1 MAESDESQHL
11 VIVVGAG
18 PAGIYASRK
27 LLEAGHTVI
36 LLNRDIKPGGL
47 AEYGIFVNKFK
58 MKDGLRKQFKKILA
72 HPKLHYFG
80 HVSVGDDKAIDLNT
94 LQEMAPGAI
103 VIAAGA
109 QGTKK
114 LGIPG
119 EDSIGV
125 YHAKD
130 VVFHYNSLP
139 PFSQHKFEIGNKVA
153 IIGMGN
159 VMVDIAHWLLRL
171 KKVSE
176 VVVVARRGPLDKAY
190 DDKEFEY
197 IQPFLD
203 LEDMHR
209 ELERIEPRLKSVGQ
223 DTSEFIHALMEGK
236 EETPSNQRL
245 KFRYLCSPHRVIPN
259 SEGKVSSLEV
269 EENELHLKDGRT
281 SPKGTGK
288 FLQFEVDSVI
298 YAIGDQV
305 DPAIGIP
312 SNRGYFITNPEELP
326 GTPNP
331 AQYQAYDPETKT
343 VCPGIF
349 LIGWSRN
356 ASVGLVG
363 VAKQDAE
370 RGAKVIN
377 EYLARSG
384 SPTLTEISQKV
395 TQPRRDAEKGAK
407 IVDAYVSAGASLS
420 SSEVSQKVDMFK
432 KLLKNRGVVS
442 VSKKDLEQIDAA
454 EKAEASKCK
463 VEEYKFPSDD
473 EMLALIAQ
481 K

>member
-1 MAESDESQHL
+1 MAESDGNQHL

-27 LLEAGHTVI
+27 LLEAGHTVL

-47 AEYGIFVNKFK
+47 AEYGIFLNKYK

-80 HVSVGDDKAIDLNT
+80 HVGVGEGKAVNLDT
-94 LQEMAPGAI
+94 LQEMLPGAI

-114 LGIPG
+114 LGLPG
-119 EDSIGV
+119 EDSLGV

-130 VVFHYNSLP
+130 VVYHYNSLP
-139 PFSQHKFEIGNKVA
+139 PFSQQKFEIGNKVA

-159 VMVDIAHWLLRL
+159 VMVDIAHWLLRF
-171 KKVSE
+171 KEVSE
-176 VVVVARRGPLDKAY
+176 VFVVARRGPLDKAY

-197 IQPFLD
+197 VQPFLYMAD
-203 LEDMHR
+203 LEE
-209 ELERIEPRLKSVGQ
+209 ELKRIEPRLKAVGQ
-223 DTSEFIHALMEGK
+223 DTTEFMKALVEGK
-236 EETPSNQRL
+236 EDAPSSQRL
-245 KFRYLCSPHRVIPN
+245 KFRYLSSPHQVIPN
-259 SEGKVSSLEV
+259 PEGKVASLEV
-269 EENELHLKDGRT
+269 EENELLLKDGRT

-288 FLQFEVDSVI
+288 FLPLDVDTVI

-312 SNRGYFITNPEELP
+312 SSRGYFIANPEELP
-326 GTPNP
+326 GSPNP
-331 AQYQAYDPETKT
+331 AQYQSYDPQKKA

-363 VAKQDAE
+363 IAKQDAE

-377 EYLARSG
+377 EFLATNG
-384 SPTLTEISQKV
+384 DPAENEISQKV
-395 TQPRRDAEKGAK
+395 TEPRKDAEKGAK
-407 IVDAYVSAGASLS
+407 IVDAYVSVGASLS
-420 SSEVSQKVDMFK
+420 SAEVSQKVDFFE
-432 KLLKNRGVVS
+432 KLLKSRGVAYI
-442 VSKKDLEQIDAA
+442 SKKDLERIEAE
-454 EKAEASKCK
+454 EKAEAVKRK
-463 VEEYKFPSDD
+463 VEEYKFPGDD
-473 EMLALIAQ
+473 EMLSLVAQ